1 VNIASGAFA
10 SLNVRPMSVLERAR
24 ALCQFIDSAPSPFHA
39 VAECSRRLVEAG
51 FTRLEE
57 SDDWSK
63 AAPKAFVERS
73 GALIAWDSSRAKAAD
88 SGFRILGA
96 HTDSPNLRIK
106 PHANTGAAGFRQ
118 LGVEVYGGVLLNSW
132 LDRDLGL
139 SGRVMLRGE
148 NGPQARLLRV
158 DRPLLRVAQLAIH
171 LDREVNDRG
180 LVLDKQLHMAPIWAL
195 GRPAPDVFEEFLAAE
210 LGCELRDILAWDL
223 MCHDVMPARLLGLTE
238 DFVVASRL
246 DNLCSCF
253 CGLEAFLAAGASSD
267 GNCVRMLSFFDH
279 EEVGST
285 SHRGAASPL
294 LKDVLERIVLARG
307 GAREAMH
314 RAIARSWFISADMA
328 HGTHPN
334 YREKHEPEHWITLN
348 AGPVIK
354 INTNMRYATDAE
366 GEAMFARCCEVAQIP
381 YQKYSHR
388 SNLSCGSTIG
398 PITAA
403 NLGMR
408 VVDVGNPEL
417 SMHSCREMCG
427 SADPEFMV
435 RGLEAFFTS
444 ASSD

>member
-1 VNIASGAFA
+1 
-10 SLNVRPMSVLERAR
+10 MSVLDRAR
-24 ALCQFIDSAPSPFHA
+24 ELCRFIDAAPSPFHA
-39 VAECSRRLVEAG
+39 VAECARRLEEAG
-51 FTRLEE
+51 FERLDETAPWG
-57 SDDWSK
+57 S
-63 AAPKAFVERS
+63 APKQAFLVRS
-73 GALIAWDSSRAKAAD
+73 GSLLAWDASRAKALD

-132 LDRDLGL
+132 LDRDLGI
-139 SGRVMLRGE
+139 SGRVFVRSGA
-148 NGPQARLLRV
+148 GSQARLLRV

-195 GRPAPDVFEEFLAAE
+195 GRPAPDVFESFLAAE
-210 LGCELRDILAWDL
+210 LRCEVRDILSWDL
-223 MCHDVMPARLLGLTE
+223 MCHDVLPASLLGLTE
-238 DFVVASRL
+238 DFVVAPRL
-246 DNLCSCF
+246 DNLCSSF
-253 CGLEAFLAAGASSD
+253 CGLEAFLLASMS
-267 GNCVRMLSFFDH
+267 GNGNAVSVLSLFDH

-294 LKDVLERIVLARG
+294 LKDALERIVLAQG
-307 GAREAMH
+307 GAREDLH
-314 RAIARSWFISADMA
+314 RAIARSWCVSADMA

-354 INTNMRYATDAE
+354 INTNQRYATDAE
-366 GEAMFARCCEVAQIP
+366 GEALFARCCEIAQIP

-388 SNLSCGSTIG
+388 SNLACGSTIG

-403 NLGMR
+403 ALGIR
-408 VVDVGNPEL
+408 VVDVGNPQL

-427 SADPEFMV
+427 SADPDFLV
-435 RGLEAFFTS
+435 RALEPYFLGA
-444 ASSD
+444 AHA

>member
-1 VNIASGAFA
+1 
-10 SLNVRPMSVLERAR
+10 MSVLDRAR
-24 ALCQFIDSAPSPFHA
+24 ALCQFIDRSPSPFHA
-39 VAECSRRLVEAG
+39 VAECSRRLEEAG
-51 FTRLEE
+51 YVRLEE
-57 SDDWSK
+57 SNDWTR
-63 AAPKAFVERS
+63 APKRAFVARS
-73 GALIAWDSSRAKAAD
+73 GSLLAWDASGASARD
-88 SGFRILGA
+88 TGFRILGA

-139 SGRVMLRGE
+139 SGRVLLRDG
-148 NGPQARLLRV
+148 NASTARLLCI

-171 LDREVNDRG
+171 LDREVNERG

-195 GRPAPDVFEEFLAAE
+195 GRPASGEFEEFLAAE
-210 LGCELRDILAWDL
+210 LGCEARDVLAWDL
-223 MCHDVMPARLLGLTE
+223 MCHDVARASLLGLTE
-238 DFVVASRL
+238 DFVVAPRL

-253 CGLEAFLAAGASSD
+253 CGLEAFLRASESKT
-267 GNCVRMLSFFDH
+267 GKCVPVLSLFDH

-294 LKDVLERIVLARG
+294 LKDVLERILLAQG
-307 GAREAMH
+307 GAREDLH
-314 RAIARSWFISADMA
+314 RAIARSWCVSADMA

-354 INTNMRYATDAE
+354 INTNQRYATDAE
-366 GEAMFARCCEVAQIP
+366 GEALFARCCESAQVP

-388 SNLSCGSTIG
+388 SNLACGSTIG

-403 NLGMR
+403 ALGIR
-408 VVDVGNPEL
+408 VVDVGNPQL

-427 SADPEFMV
+427 SADPEFLV
-435 RGLEAFFTS
+435 RALEPFFS
-444 ASSD
+444 AAAGEN